1 MGTDLCGPCG
11 RCQGVDA
18 VFARHYSKFNASVM
32 AVGGDQVAHL
42 MWRMQ
47 NGEAPVKNKVG
58 GWVGGWAGGRVG
70 GWAGGR
76 VGGWAGGRLWWGC

>member
-1 MGTDLCGPCG
+1 MIFYGDSITETWMGTDLCGPCG

-42 MWRMQ
+42 MWRLQ
-47 NGEAPVKNKVG
+47 NGEAPVKHKVG
-58 GWVGGWAGGRVG
+58 AAGAVGCR
-70 GWAGGR
+70 R
-76 VGGWAGGRLWWGC
+76 